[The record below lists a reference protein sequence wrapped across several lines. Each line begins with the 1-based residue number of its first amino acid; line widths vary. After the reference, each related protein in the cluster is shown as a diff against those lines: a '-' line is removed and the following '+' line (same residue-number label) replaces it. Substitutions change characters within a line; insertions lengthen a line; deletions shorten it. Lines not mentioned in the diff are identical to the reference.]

1 MNKNISVPYIIQAL
15 DLSRNYELRGE
26 TINALS
32 GIDLSVSTG
41 EFVTFV
47 GRSGSGKTTLLN
59 LLAGLDLPTRGQV
72 LFNGSDMAKLSE
84 EEKLE
89 LRRKKI
95 GIIFQSFSLL
105 PLLSA
110 YENVELPLRI
120 AGVNAHN
127 REQMTMEAMDIV
139 QLSHRSKH
147 RPYELSGG
155 EQQRI
160 AIARAIATKPDVIL
174 ADEPTGEL
182 DSTNAENIF
191 GLFKLMVERDGMSI
205 LATTHDR
212 ALLDLSQK
220 VYQISNGKLV

>member
-147 RPYELSGG
+147 RPY
-155 EQQRI
+155 
-160 AIARAIATKPDVIL
+160 
-174 ADEPTGEL
+174 
-182 DSTNAENIF
+182 
-191 GLFKLMVERDGMSI
+191 
-205 LATTHDR
+205 
-212 ALLDLSQK
+212 
-220 VYQISNGKLV
+220 